1 MGSGVGAAA
10 TMGQLRTATRTLAD
24 LDLAPAQ
31 VLYHL
36 DHITDGLE
44 TIATCVYAVF
54 DPRALLCRLSLA
66 GHLPPVL
73 LHPDGTRRLLDLP
86 TGAPLGGCGVS
97 FDTTTISIAPG
108 DQLVLYTDGLVE
120 TRDQPIDERLGALLD
135 VLDDP
140 GRSLDATC
148 DLLLHTLR
156 AVGDRD
162 DVALLIAR
170 AGS

>member
-1 MGSGVGAAA
+1 
-10 TMGQLRTATRTLAD
+10 
-24 LDLAPAQ
+24 
-31 VLYHL
+31 
-36 DHITDGLE
+36 
-44 TIATCVYAVF
+44 
-54 DPRALLCRLSLA
+54 
-66 GHLPPVL
+66 
-73 LHPDGTRRLLDLP
+73 
-86 TGAPLGGCGVS
+86 S

-140 GRSLDATC
+140 GRSLDVTC

-162 DVALLIAR
+162 DVALLIVR